1 MTRNWWNAKKEV
13 DRVEEHQR
21 AAKAI
26 ELWELKLRKAR
37 TEKDRKLALKRINYW
52 TSLL

>member
-1 MTRNWWNAKKEV
+1 MTHNGWNAKKEV
-13 DRVEEHQR
+13 DRAEEHER
-21 AAKAI
+21 AAKAL

-37 TEKDRKLALKRINYW
+37 TERDRKLALKRIDYW

>member
-1 MTRNWWNAKKEV
+1 MTHNGWKAKNEV
-13 DRVEEHQR
+13 DRAEEHER

-37 TEKDRKLALKRINYW
+37 TEKDRRLARKRINYW
-52 TSLL
+52 MGLL